1 MKKRVILFF
10 GLFLLFLAGCQSAD
24 DSQDRDQEQ
33 LEISTTIFALE
44 DFISKIGGDYVD
56 VESIYPPNADAHTYE
71 PSSRE
76 MVDLAK
82 KDLFIYSGVGMEP
95 FASKAEEILD
105 GENVEVS
112 AIGEDI
118 PLRGEAEHAHGNEE
132 EHYNE
137 EEAEDNGDIIIDGI
151 NDHYHSGDTASI
163 EAEANVDEDIVEW
176 NWYFR
181 TEGSEEWELNEEADD
196 ASFETQINDTLEV
209 KLELEDA
216 DGEVI
221 AESGIVELLI
231 DNHDGESGIGDPH
244 VFLDPVISIQLAE
257 NITDLLIEKMPEHE
271 AYFAENLEEL
281 EGQLEQVD
289 QELAQTIENADHP
302 QMIVSHAAYGY
313 WEDRYGLEQISIH
326 GLSSSQE
333 PSQSALVEIVDTAR
347 EYDLKYVV
355 FERNI
360 SSRIS
365 EIIQDEIGA
374 DSAVLSNMET
384 ITEEDIENG
393 EDYFSLME
401 KNIETLETVLN
412 D

>member
-1 MKKRVILFF
+1 MIKRMIIFSSL
-10 GLFLLFLAGCQSAD
+10 LLLFLAGCQSAD
-24 DSQDRDQEQ
+24 DNQDGDQEQ
-33 LEISTTIFALE
+33 LEISTTIFAIE
-44 DFISKIGGDYVD
+44 DFISKIGGEYVN
-56 VESIYPPNADAHTYE
+56 VESIYPPNADAHTFE
-71 PSSRE
+71 PSSRD
-76 MVDLAK
+76 MVELAR

-95 FASKAEEILD
+95 FATQAESILKD
-105 GENVEVS
+105 EKVEVA

-118 PLRGEAEHAHGNEE
+118 PLRGEADHGHADE
-132 EHYNE
+132 EHYHE
-137 EEAEDNGDIIIDGI
+137 EEAEDNGDIIINGM
-151 NDHYHSGDTASI
+151 NDHYHSGDTASL
-163 EAEANVDEDIVEW
+163 EAETSIDEDIEEW

-181 TEGSEEWELNEEADD
+181 TEGSEDWELDENANGP
-196 ASFETQINDTLEV
+196 SFETQINDTLEV
-209 KLELEDA
+209 KLELTDA

-221 AESGIVELLI
+221 TESGIVELLI

-244 VFLDPVISIQLAE
+244 VFLDPIISMQLAE
-257 NITDLLIEKMPEHE
+257 NINNLLIEKMPEHE
-271 AYFAENLEEL
+271 DYFTENFEEL
-281 EGQLEQVD
+281 KGQLEQVD
-289 QELAQTIENADHP
+289 QELAQTIGEADHP

-393 EDYFSLME
+393 EDYFSLMQ
-401 KNIETLETVLN
+401 KNIETLEMVLN

>member
-1 MKKRVILFF
+1 MIKRMIIFSSL
-10 GLFLLFLAGCQSAD
+10 LLLFLAGCQSTEGG
-24 DSQDRDQEQ
+24 QDGDQEQ

-44 DFISKIGGDYVD
+44 DFISKIGGEYVD

-95 FASKAEEILD
+95 FASKAEDILEN
-105 GENVEVS
+105 ENVEVS

-118 PLRGEAEHAHGNEE
+118 PLRGEADHDHGEEE
-132 EHYNE
+132 EHHQE

-151 NDHYHSGDTASI
+151 NDHYHSGDTASL
-163 EAEANVDEDIVEW
+163 EAETTIDEDVAEW

-181 TEGSEEWELNEEADD
+181 TADSEDWELDEDADNS
-196 ASFETQINDTLEV
+196 AFETQINDTLEV
-209 KLELEDA
+209 KLELRDA

-221 AESGIVELLI
+221 TESGIVELLV

-244 VFLDPVISIQLAE
+244 VFLDPIISIQLAE
-257 NITDLLIEKMPEHE
+257 NITNLLIEKMPEHE
-271 AYFAENLEEL
+271 AYFTENFEEL
-281 EGQLEQVD
+281 KGQLEQVD

-302 QMIVSHAAYGY
+302 QVIVSHAAYGY
-313 WEDRYGLEQISIH
+313 WEERYGLEQISIH

-333 PSQSALVEIVDTAR
+333 PSQSALVDIVDTAR

-374 DSAVLSNMET
+374 ESAVLSNMET
-384 ITEEDIENG
+384 ITEEDIENN
-393 EDYFSLME
+393 EDYFSLMQ
-401 KNIETLETVLN
+401 KNIETLEAVLN